1 MKAKNVE
8 TGEELE
14 FDNIEKDENAG
25 EIKIEATQIKHTP
38 MGTVVEPA
46 KFSIGD
52 KVKTVSD
59 VDMNNVRI
67 PEGLTLTV
75 MGIMGDDMYSLVGP
89 EGLIFRQNGAYL
101 EKIKED

>member
-14 FDNIEKDENAG
+14 FDTYKKDPEAG
-25 EIKIEATQIKHTP
+25 EVEIQAVQMKHTP
-38 MGTVVEPA
+38 MGTVIEPA
-46 KFSIGD
+46 KFNIGD

-59 VDMNNVRI
+59 VDMDNVKI
-67 PEGLTLTV
+67 PEDLTLTV